1 MFADAAVTLFM
12 GQKERRRMKMLGK
25 VSENVQKTVNSLTLV
40 ENRTKIAW

>member
-25 VSENVQKTVNSLTLV
+25 LLTLFLPFLEGTNIV
-40 ENRTKIAW
+40 

>member
-1 MFADAAVTLFM
+1 MLCLLLKVNAYT
-12 GQKERRRMKMLGK
+12 KRMKMLGK